1 MKQFFDAIHSG
12 DVSAVQALLD
22 QNPELVRITNES
34 GVPALTEAVYR
45 RQPEIVAVLENRGAK
60 TDLFSASMLGRA
72 ESLRDTLAAAPDGVN
87 SFSPDGW
94 TPLHLATFFGQ
105 RECVELLLNAG
116 AKVNERSTNAMQNM
130 PLHAAAAGRHA
141 EIVRLL
147 LERGAWVNARQHGG
161 WTALHAAAQNGD
173 TTLVELLIAA
183 GADVKARADNNQNAL
198 DLALTKGHQQMVEML
213 EHYGAS
219 E

>member
-1 MKQFFDAIHSG
+1 MKQLFEAIRAG
-12 DVSAVQALLD
+12 DTAAVQALVD
-22 QNPELVRITNES
+22 QNPELARATDES
-34 GVPALTEAVYR
+34 GVPALTLAVYHR
-45 RQPEIVAVLENRGAK
+45 KPEIVSLLENGGA
-60 TDLFSASMLGRA
+60 TADIFSAAMLGRPDL
-72 ESLRDTLAAAPDGVN
+72 LREILAASPDSVN

-94 TPLHLATFFGQ
+94 TPLHLAAFFGQ

-116 AKVNERSTNAMQNM
+116 AKLNERSSNAMQNM
-130 PLHAAAAGRHA
+130 PLHAAAPGRHA
-141 EIVRLL
+141 DIVRIL

-173 TTLVELLIAA
+173 TALAELLIAA

-198 DLALTKGHQQMVEML
+198 DLALTKGHQQMVDML